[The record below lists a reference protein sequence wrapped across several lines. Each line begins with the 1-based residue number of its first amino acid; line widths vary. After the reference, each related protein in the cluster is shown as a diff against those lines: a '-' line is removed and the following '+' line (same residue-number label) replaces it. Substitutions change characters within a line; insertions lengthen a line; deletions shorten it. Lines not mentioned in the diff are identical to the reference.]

1 MLLGICICC
10 SPVTICCLWRT
21 GSSTRKLIHYRC
33 CIWATS
39 PCLAARH
46 SDKRSLSGCGRSPPL
61 SLKDLQVHVFGSYCV
76 EGLFRSTAVPPGL
89 LGFYCQSRG
98 DQDTLS
104 RLCLLIYMSL
114 VFFFFF
120 PPTVSDK
127 LPIRHRRLMWLI
139 HWLHGSDISG
149 ICSNSTA
156 QQTNQQQSCVAVNE
170 QTQEM
175 HIFPVKKEEDF
186 TWLIGFFCCFVFW
199 GFFFYCFHCLITT
212 AGQTALRPKHPPP
225 IPISLPP
232 SSDPDLGQWEAA
244 AGWCDL
250 WNLSRSSS

>member
-104 RLCLLIYMSL
+104 DSVYSSICLLY
-114 VFFFFF
+114 FFFF
-120 PPTVSDK
+120 PPLS
-127 LPIRHRRLMWLI
+127 
-139 HWLHGSDISG
+139 
-149 ICSNSTA
+149 
-156 QQTNQQQSCVAVNE
+156 
-170 QTQEM
+170 
-175 HIFPVKKEEDF
+175 
-186 TWLIGFFCCFVFW
+186 
-199 GFFFYCFHCLITT
+199 
-212 AGQTALRPKHPPP
+212 
-225 IPISLPP
+225 PISCQSGTDGL
-232 SSDPDLGQWEAA
+232 
-244 AGWCDL
+244 CDSFIGCMAL
-250 WNLSRSSS
+250 TLVESVRTPQLSKQISSSHVLR

>member
-1 MLLGICICC
+1 MWALASSFSERLAGTCVRELLRWGSLPLNCC
-10 SPVTICCLWRT
+10 
-21 GSSTRKLIHYRC
+21 
-33 CIWATS
+33 ATW
-39 PCLAARH
+39 
-46 SDKRSLSGCGRSPPL
+46 
-61 SLKDLQVHVFGSYCV
+61 
-76 EGLFRSTAVPPGL
+76 T
-89 LGFYCQSRG
+89 LGFLLPKQRG
-98 DQDTLS
+98 PGHTL

-114 VFFFFF
+114 VFFFFS
-120 PPTVSDK
+120 PTVSDK